1 MSLCAVS
8 VVMKPA
14 PGSDNSQQESS
25 PVSILT
31 VSTLVFALMYKG
43 AKSVGVIVVCVFPCL
58 LLCSTYKMFISGST
72 CVCDS
77 SSTIQ

>member
-1 MSLCAVS
+1 MYLFAVS

-43 AKSVGVIVVCVFPCL
+43 AKCCCYSSMCVSLFTAL
-58 LLCSTYKMFISGST
+58 WYIQDVYLWQYLC
-72 CVCDS
+72 V
-77 SSTIQ
+77 